1 MSPNHGEAFQF
12 TGQQQRIYGVLAEK
26 SQDLADLYVAAL
38 RVFSDQGNPARLKLA
53 AHSIRELADG
63 LPTAFDLPIP
73 VDPALIT
80 EQVDAM
86 EPIWNNALKSGCHHN
101 GEWIGNID
109 GPLRKLLQRLHEL
122 FEWLKE
128 NRPKR
133 RLVIKHMFRGADPSG
148 QPLPETLEDARAREW
163 LDLRRYFS
171 NTAHGELTTDDDF
184 VARVEILEKILLDSL
199 YRQPSQALSAI
210 DSILKEGSSDA

>member
-1 MSPNHGEAFQF
+1 MSPNHGSEGFQF
-12 TGQQQRIYGVLAEK
+12 TGHQQRIYGVLVEK

-63 LPTAFDLPIP
+63 LPKTFDLPIP

-80 EQVDAM
+80 EQVDDI
-86 EPIWNNALKSGCHHN
+86 EPVWSNALKSACHQN

-109 GPLRKLLQRLHEL
+109 LPLRELLQRVHGLV
-122 FEWLKE
+122 EWLKE

-148 QPLPETLEDARAREW
+148 QPLPEKLEDARAGEW
-163 LDLRRYFS
+163 LALRRYFS
-171 NTAHGELTTDDDF
+171 NSAHGQATTDDEF
-184 VARVEILEKILLDSL
+184 LAQLEILEKILLDSL

-210 DSILKEGSSDA
+210 DRILKEE